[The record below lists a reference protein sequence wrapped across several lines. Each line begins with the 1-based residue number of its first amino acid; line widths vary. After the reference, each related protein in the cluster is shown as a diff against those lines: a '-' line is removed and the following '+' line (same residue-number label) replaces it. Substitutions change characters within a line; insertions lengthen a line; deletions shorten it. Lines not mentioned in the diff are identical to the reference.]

1 MPHTDAIVVLTTVA
15 SDEEGVRLV
24 RALLER
30 RLIACGT
37 LVPGARSLYRW
48 QGKIADEREVVVILK
63 TRSARLETLQAA
75 FGELHPYKV
84 PELLALPVSAE
95 KTPVVLLFAAG
106 TKSTSYRIPCLP
118 RTMAATTLAA
128 PLTGVIA
135 GNYLVSIEIDGV
147 ASLLDW
153 SDGTYTGPRVMVPGA

>member
-1 MPHTDAIVVLTTVA
+1 MPHTDAIVVLATVA

-37 LVPGARSLYRW
+37 LVPAARSLYRW

-84 PELLALPVSAE
+84 PELLALPVSA
-95 KTPVVLLFAAG
+95 G
-106 TKSTSYRIPCLP
+106 LP
-118 RTMAATTLAA
+118 KYLEWISGETTLALA
-128 PLTGVIA
+128 
-135 GNYLVSIEIDGV
+135 
-147 ASLLDW
+147 
-153 SDGTYTGPRVMVPGA
+153 

>member
-15 SDEEGVRLV
+15 SDDEAVRLV

-48 QGKIADEREVVVILK
+48 QGKIADEHEVLILLK

-84 PELLALPVSAE
+84 PELLALPVSAGLAKYLE
-95 KTPVVLLFAAG
+95 WISG
-106 TKSTSYRIPCLP
+106 E
-118 RTMAATTLAA
+118 TTLALA
-128 PLTGVIA
+128 
-135 GNYLVSIEIDGV
+135 
-147 ASLLDW
+147 
-153 SDGTYTGPRVMVPGA
+153 